1 MYFMR
6 QSSVKMVRI
15 LAAGESQIGC
25 RAPPLLRRGD
35 FATAVRHI
43 HSGNPSPWCG
53 ISPPPVNWG
62 IQIVPEKKAYVIE
75 RFGNYLKTLNPG
87 LHFLIPFVDRIAY
100 EHCLHERAIAITGQ
114 YATTKDN
121 VCIQIDGILYV
132 KIVDP
137 KLVSYGVKHPTS
149 FRIKNPLDAVI
160 QLAQTTMRSKFRK
173 ITLDNTLEETDTL
186 NEKIVI
192 SINQAARNWGLE
204 CRYKI
209 TEISSV
215 RRVQSEAEQA
225 EAEAEEAEA
234 ERERRVRVL
243 ECDGEIGPIIA
254 GAKAIVAIAEAPE
267 IIIEALNKNAGV
279 DKVAKL
285 KTAEQTIRN
294 HFAEKG
300 PMASTSEMMAQIL
313 ATYLVKLAGK
323 EFPEIPQPAP
333 SGQGS
338 SSRTETC

>member
-15 LAAGESQIGC
+15 LAAGESQIGR

-35 FATAVRHI
+35 FATVVRHI
-43 HSGNPSPWCG
+43 HSRNPTPWCE
-53 ISPPPVNWG
+53 ISPQPVNWG
-62 IQIVPEKKAYVIE
+62 IRIVPEKKAYVIE
-75 RFGNYLKTLNPG
+75 RFGNYLKTLTPG
-87 LHFLIPFVDRIAY
+87 FHFLIPFVDRIAY

-137 KLVSYGVKHPTS
+137 KLVSYGVKHL
-149 FRIKNPLDAVI
+149 KNPLDALI
-160 QLAQTTMRSKFRK
+160 QLAQTTIRSKLRK
-173 ITLDNTLEETDTL
+173 ITIDNTEERDTL

-215 RRVQSEAEQA
+215 RRVQSQ
-225 EAEAEEAEA
+225 A

-254 GAKAIVAIAEAPE
+254 GAEKAIAAIAEALE
-267 IIIEALNKNAGV
+267 IIVEALLKNAGV
-279 DKVAKL
+279 DKVYIL
-285 KTAEQTIRN
+285 KIAEQIAARLQ
-294 HFAEKG
+294 AD
-300 PMASTSEMMAQIL
+300 
-313 ATYLVKLAGK
+313 VKR
-323 EFPEIPQPAP
+323 IQ
-333 SGQGS
+333 
-338 SSRTETC
+338 